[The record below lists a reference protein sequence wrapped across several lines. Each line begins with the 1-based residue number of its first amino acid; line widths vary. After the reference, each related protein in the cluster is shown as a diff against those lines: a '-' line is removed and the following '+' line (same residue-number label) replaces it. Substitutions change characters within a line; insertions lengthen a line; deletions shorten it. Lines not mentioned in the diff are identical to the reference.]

1 MQFSAK
7 IASRTRLPTLRVVEE
22 AAPPCGNGA
31 SPARVSDKTD
41 SPMPASALMN
51 VMISAARKAGRS
63 LARDFGE
70 VEQLQ
75 VSIKGPANFV
85 SAADMKAEEIIYK
98 ELAKA
103 RPGYGFLMEE
113 RGIVEGPDKTH
124 RWVVDPLDGTTNF
137 LHSLPLFCISI
148 GLERE
153 GQLVA
158 GVIYQSDSD
167 ELYTAE
173 KGKGA
178 FLNDRRLRV
187 AARKTLGDALVST
200 GIPHRGRPG
209 HPRFL
214 NEMETV
220 MKEVAGIRRTGSAA
234 LDLAF
239 TAAGR
244 FDAYWE
250 RNLKPWDMAAGIVIV
265 REAGGFVTDIDGGT
279 EMLAKGNLIAGND
292 KIRKALLAQIDSVKG
307 KV

>member
-1 MQFSAK
+1 MHN
-7 IASRTRLPTLRVVEE
+7 V
-22 AAPPCGNGA
+22 
-31 SPARVSDKTD
+31 SP
-41 SPMPASALMN
+41 LLN

-63 LARDFGE
+63 LIRDFGE

-85 SAADMKAEEIIYK
+85 STADHKAEEIIFK
-98 ELAKA
+98 ELNKG
-103 RPGYGFLMEE
+103 RPDYGFIMEE
-113 RGIVEGPDKTH
+113 RGIVEGADKSH
-124 RWVVDPLDGTTNF
+124 RWIVDPLDGTTNF
-137 LHSLPLFCISI
+137 LHSLPLFAVSI

-158 GVIYQSDSD
+158 GVIYNPASD
-167 ELYTAE
+167 ELFTAE

-178 FLNDRRLRV
+178 FVNDRRMRV
-187 AARKTLGDALVST
+187 ANRKSIGDCLIST

-214 NEMETV
+214 KEMETI

-250 RNLKPWDMAAGIVIV
+250 RNLKPWDLAAGIVLM
-265 REAGGFVTDIDGGT
+265 REAGGFVSDLDGSDK
-279 EMLAKGNLIAGND
+279 MLESGDVIAANST
-292 KIRKALLAQIDSVKG
+292 ILKALLPFVGDKTPTR
-307 KV
+307 

>member
-1 MQFSAK
+1 M
-7 IASRTRLPTLRVVEE
+7 PT
-22 AAPPCGNGA
+22 
-31 SPARVSDKTD
+31 
-41 SPMPASALMN
+41 SALMN
-51 VMISAARKAGRS
+51 VMIAAARKAARS

-70 VEQLQ
+70 VAQLQ

-85 SAADMKAEEIIYK
+85 SAADHRAEEILQR

-113 RGIVEGPDKTH
+113 GGEIAGADKTH
-124 RWVVDPLDGTTNF
+124 RWLIDPLDGTTNF
-137 LHSLPLFCISI
+137 LHGIPLFAISI

-158 GVIYQSDSD
+158 GLIYNPIAD

-187 AARKTLGDALVST
+187 AARQTLADAVVAT
-200 GIPHRGRPG
+200 GIPHRGRGG
-209 HPRFL
+209 HVRFL
-214 NEMETV
+214 REAEAV
-220 MKEVAGIRRTGSAA
+220 MREVAGIRRTGAA
-234 LDLAF
+234 SLDLAW

-250 RNLKPWDMAAGIVIV
+250 HNLQPWDLAAGIVIV
-265 REAGGFVTDIDGGT
+265 REAGGVVSDMDGGNR
-279 EMLAKGNLIAGND
+279 MLETGSVLAANPAIS
-292 KIRKALLAQIDSVKG
+292 KALLPLLAGAQQPA
-307 KV
+307 